1 VSFLRLWLS
10 VIFYVYAKCRYASR
24 HSALLITHILV
35 VRSDVEGDGQRLLRL
50 DSGQG
55 GVQGQLAD
63 RDTHAMDTLKQESWF
78 NQGTS
83 IKLHIFFTPTD

>member
-1 VSFLRLWLS
+1 MLMPECRDARRRGALS
-10 VIFYVYAKCRYASR
+10 
-24 HSALLITHILV
+24 ITHMLV

-78 NQGTS
+78 DQGTS
-83 IKLHIFFTPTD
+83 IKLYIFLRRRTD